1 MAYGSIWWHH
11 EGRQRARC
19 SESRWMRFRTT
30 RVPVINVASKVWLV
44 VSEGHGENTQGIGLA
59 EKTQVYA

>member
-1 MAYGSIWWHH
+1 
-11 EGRQRARC
+11 
-19 SESRWMRFRTT
+19 MRFRTT